1 MLDDAGGGN
10 DATSLA
16 SAVGQLSEALTGEI
30 HSSST
35 GSTGGGAS
43 GGEGGSMQSWERGVA
58 VPNDP
63 EEEAHS
69 VESGLRSA
77 GGRADAEE
85 VDQVDVIMQVRQSPL
100 YCRILE

>member
-30 HSSST
+30 HSSSS
-35 GSTGGGAS
+35 GST

-69 VESGLRSA
+69 VESGLRSS